1 MHSALNRVQ
10 SVFGFFT
17 SVAFVLGILASLS
30 VVLHPAEPVS
40 TVELANVQV
49 YVYSSFN
56 LIELSLLVGLPE
68 RFDSAVPAA
77 DLSTSEYPGSRDGLI
92 TTRRSGKNMPKSSST

>member
-49 YVYSSFN
+49 YVYS
-56 LIELSLLVGLPE
+56 
-68 RFDSAVPAA
+68 
-77 DLSTSEYPGSRDGLI
+77 LI
-92 TTRRSGKNMPKSSST
+92 TIQFGFLVELAECLIMCCVLTYW